1 MFAVDIEVSAAHPNT
16 GSSRALDWIFG
27 CMFRGLIYNQVWED
41 PLVDLAALSLNA
53 DHRIV
58 MIGSAG
64 CNALA
69 YLSAD
74 VKRID
79 AVDINAAHRALF
91 SLKRTALERLPHRD
105 AMFRMFGAGQGLENV
120 QAYDTLLAP
129 HLPQP
134 ARAYW
139 SGRGMTGDRRIGMF
153 RTGFYHHG
161 LLHRFI
167 GLTHRLAKMSGCN
180 PKLLVQ
186 AVSLE
191 DQALLFTSEVAPV
204 FSTRFARAVARSHL
218 SLFALGIPPAQY
230 ERLDE
235 GADNNL
241 SALLIKRIEHLACN
255 FPITE
260 NPFAWQVFARRYG
273 SIDSKAIPLYLEA
286 PVYDAIQPRAGRVN
300 LHATLVTDYLKAQ
313 SSGSVHRFV
322 LLDSQDWMSP
332 QDVAALWSEIERT
345 AHPEDARV
353 LFRTAGPFNPFHSL
367 PEELRRAWTARDDLT
382 PAFTA
387 ADRTA
392 LYSGVHLIERRSAKG
407 GV

>member
-1 MFAVDIEVSAAHPNT
+1 MSTANIKVSSVPLKT
-16 GSSRALDWIFG
+16 GGSSTLDWIFSR
-27 CMFRGLIYNQVWED
+27 MFRGLIYNQVWED
-41 PLVDLAALSLNA
+41 PLVDLRALSLTA

-58 MIGSAG
+58 TIASAG

-91 SLKRTALERLPHRD
+91 MLKRMALERLPDRD
-105 AMFRMFGAGQGLENV
+105 SMFRMFGAGQSPENV

-129 HLPQP
+129 HLSQA

-139 SGRGMTGDRRIGMF
+139 SGRGATGKRRIGIF

-167 GLTHRLAKMSGCN
+167 GLTHRLAKISGCD
-180 PKLLVQ
+180 PKLLVN
-186 AVSLE
+186 AESLE
-191 DQALLFTSEVAPV
+191 EQTRLFASDVAPL
-204 FSTRFARAVARSHL
+204 FSTRFARAFARSHL

-230 ERLDE
+230 DRLEE

-241 SALLIKRIEHLACN
+241 SALLIKRIEHLACD

-300 LHATLVTDYLKAQ
+300 LHATPVTDYLKEQ
-313 SSGSVHRFV
+313 PSSSVHRFV
-322 LLDSQDWMSP
+322 LLDAQDWMSP
-332 QDVAALWSEIERT
+332 QDVAALWREIGRT

-353 LFRTAGPFNPFHSL
+353 LFRTAGPSNPFHSL

-407 GV
+407 SI